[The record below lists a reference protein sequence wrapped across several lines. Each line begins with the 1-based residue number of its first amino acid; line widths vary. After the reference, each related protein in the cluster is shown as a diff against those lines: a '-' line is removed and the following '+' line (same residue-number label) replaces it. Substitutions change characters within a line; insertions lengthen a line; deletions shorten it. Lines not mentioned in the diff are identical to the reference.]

1 MIVNILQHTVRFVL
15 LVLLQVVV
23 LNHIQWN
30 GYINPYIY
38 ILFILLLPVDVP
50 KGLLLVLGFV
60 IGITIDM
67 FSDTGG
73 LHAAATVA
81 LCFVRPG
88 LLKFIA
94 PRDDYDVEIPVAPQ
108 TLGFKWFL
116 TYLLLATSLHHLVL
130 FYLEIFRF
138 DEFFVTFLKSLFNV
152 LISVSLMLLLQYLFG
167 RSASRNERING

>member
-1 MIVNILQHTVRFVL
+1 MRFIL
-15 LVLLQVVV
+15 LVLLQVMV

-38 ILFILLLPVDVP
+38 ILFILLLPVNIP
-50 KGLLLVLGFV
+50 KTFLLTLGFV
-60 IGITIDM
+60 TGISIDM

-81 LCFVRPG
+81 LCFARPG

-94 PRDDYDVEIPVAPQ
+94 PRDDYDVEVPLTPQ
-108 TLGFKWFL
+108 AMGFKWFL
-116 TYLLLATSLHHLVL
+116 TYLMLATTLHHLLL

-138 DEFFVTFLKSLFNV
+138 DEFFITFLKSVFNV
-152 LISVSLMLLLQYLFG
+152 LVSVSLMLLLQYLFG
-167 RSASRNERING
+167 RSATRNERING